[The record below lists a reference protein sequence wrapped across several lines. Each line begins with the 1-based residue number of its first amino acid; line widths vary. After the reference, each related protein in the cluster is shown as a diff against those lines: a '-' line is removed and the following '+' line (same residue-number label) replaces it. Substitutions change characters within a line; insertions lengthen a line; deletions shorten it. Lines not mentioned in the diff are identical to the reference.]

1 MHGVMKNIA
10 HICSLKKNA
19 MWGPDGWKKIVV
31 CIVADGRQVVNR
43 RVLNVLAS
51 MGVYQSG
58 IAKNVVDD
66 KPVKAHIYEV
76 RQGSIDF
83 NCNTKLNF
91 FFIVYYTDI
100 HRL

>member
-10 HICSLKKNA
+10 HLCSLKRSP
-19 MWGPDGWKKIVV
+19 MWGPDGWKKVVV
-31 CIVADGRQVVNR
+31 CIVADGRKVVNK

-51 MGVYQSG
+51 MGVYQAG

-76 RQGSIDF
+76 RQDTFLEKQVYNNAYSIR
-83 NCNTKLNF
+83 
-91 FFIVYYTDI
+91 
-100 HRL
+100 HRYPSIQV